1 MKPWLDRI
9 LNLWCKYSRNLVWD
23 ISYGP
28 GYAPNEAQ
36 NSYNNTEETLHRL
49 ESQLEEVLSVA
60 LDAKTKLEE
69 LQEETKRFCASG
81 VATPKLEELLS
92 ASTNI
97 PFDSLGVFLPYSTK
111 MKGET
116 YHLYRVTFGKGN
128 SFSIYAATTE
138 HALQRVSLIRDS
150 AELDGP
156 VDAIN

>member
-9 LNLWCKYSRNLVWD
+9 LNLWCKYSRDLVWD
-23 ISYGP
+23 ISYGL
-28 GYAPNEAQ
+28 GYAPSAEQ
-36 NSYNNTEETLHRL
+36 NSYKEIDEETLHRL

-69 LQEETKRFCASG
+69 LQEETKRLCG
-81 VATPKLEELLS
+81 VVSPKLEELLS
-92 ASTNI
+92 TTISI

-111 MKGET
+111 SNGKT
-116 YHLYRVTFGKGN
+116 YHLYRVTFGNGN

-138 HALQRVSLIRDS
+138 HALQCVSLIRES